1 MHPWGWMFSAM
12 SLVRVGSISFGVCPL
27 SRLCSFGDAPSD
39 ELSCWGTRQPC
50 WGGVGLAW
58 VRGWRDRGLRLEFSL
73 RGLRFQ
79 GYGWM
84 VRLKLAYEYPSVSVH
99 GNTMRVLGAHSFL
112 VLDCALI
119 EIVSKPRRLRLE
131 VQPVMLS

>member
-50 WGGVGLAW
+50 WGGLAW
-58 VRGWRDRGLRLEFSL
+58 LGFGVGGTEAFGLSL
-73 RGLRFQ
+73 AF
-79 GYGWM
+79 
-84 VRLKLAYEYPSVSVH
+84 
-99 GNTMRVLGAHSFL
+99 GA
-112 VLDCALI
+112 
-119 EIVSKPRRLRLE
+119 
-131 VQPVMLS
+131 